1 MEREPAAGERASS
14 GSSLNDVY
22 DMPGHLLRRMQQIAV
37 STFHDAVGDAGH
49 GITPVQYACLR
60 AVAAYP
66 GEDQVRLAGVI
77 AYDKTTIGGV
87 IDRLIQKGF
96 LKRTISE
103 KDRRARVV
111 HLTDTGRDLL
121 DRITPLVTQAQN
133 QMLSGLSEQE
143 HRDFMRLLAKAAI
156 TANDLSRAPLRPID

>member
-1 MEREPAAGERASS
+1 MGREPAAGDITIS

-37 STFHDAVGDAGH
+37 SAFHDAVGDAGH

-60 AVAAYP
+60 AVAAFP
-66 GEDQVRLAGVI
+66 GEDQVRLAGAI

-96 LKRTISE
+96 LERTVSE
-103 KDRRARVV
+103 KDRRARVI
-111 HLTDTGRDLL
+111 HLTQAGRHFLE
-121 DRITPLVTQAQN
+121 RISPLVTQAQN
-133 QMLSGLSEQE
+133 QMLAGLSEE
-143 HRDFMRLLAKAAI
+143 ERDRFMRLLAKAAI
-156 TANDLSRAPLRPID
+156 TANGISRAPLKPIG